1 MKSAALATEIG
12 PPPASPLDVEEG
24 MPIEEPQDEPAT
36 EISPPPAPPLDV
48 EEGMPIEEHQDEL
61 EEEDPDGLTEEEQR
75 ERDEIIPYLLQHA
88 YHLPGNTMTQD
99 WWQYQTNNHPVFGI
113 CLHHKFHPLS
123 WKIRA
128 ISLFGSMLFGLAMTS
143 AVYCTFVFVNQD
155 SDQTLLQVTTNFTV
169 GNSDLDSAIS
179 QVSVTSGNLVLWF
192 LGAPLHGL
200 YDSFAWLL
208 AGCTCIQFTHA
219 DSKAANTCRK
229 SGAFMTTLVV
239 LVVMAITSFS
249 VMLRASL
256 ESSNTFI
263 EFDFSPL
270 FNDTNGTNYTSAFL
284 MTELDTF
291 GTSNFTEAPIVMASD
306 IPDILES
313 HILVKEQL
321 ESLYKEQNFE
331 DYLFVASYF
340 VELMFTYIIYYPI
353 FGTIMFSGVLSK
365 CFSCYPSLLGGRPY
379 EMQQLELAKQLEEE
393 CMEKGEVEVEYNKTP
408 DNSQDEDDNDDDSK
422 DEDDNDMAAPEPKL
436 ELAKQVTDEDL

>member
-1 MKSAALATEIG
+1 MKSAALATEIS

-36 EISPPPAPPLDV
+36 EISPHPAPPLDV
-48 EEGMPIEEHQDEL
+48 EEGMPIEEHQDEPE
-61 EEEDPDGLTEEEQR
+61 EEEDTNGLTEEEQR

-88 YHLPGNTMTQD
+88 YHLPTS
-99 WWQYQTNNHPVFGI
+99 I
-113 CLHHKFHPLS
+113 CWS
-123 WKIRA
+123 
-128 ISLFGSMLFGLAMTS
+128 S
-143 AVYCTFVFVNQD
+143 A
-155 SDQTLLQVTTNFTV
+155 S
-169 GNSDLDSAIS
+169 I
-179 QVSVTSGNLVLWF
+179 
-192 LGAPLHGL
+192 
-200 YDSFAWLL
+200 
-208 AGCTCIQFTHA
+208 
-219 DSKAANTCRK
+219 KAANTCRK

-256 ESSNTFI
+256 ESSNTVI

-284 MTELDTF
+284 MTELDAF
-291 GTSNFTEAPIVMASD
+291 DSSNFTEAPIVMASD

-340 VELMFTYIIYYPI
+340 VELIFTYIIYYPI

-379 EMQQLELAKQLEEE
+379 EMQQLELAKQLKEED
-393 CMEKGEVEVEYNKTP
+393 MEKGEVEVEYNKTP
-408 DNSQDEDDNDDDSK
+408 DNSQDEDDDNSK
-422 DEDDNDMAAPEPKL
+422 DEDDNDNDMAAPEPKL